1 MCLSDSL
8 LYLSGL
14 CMRETETRA
23 DSTLTSSSSSSCLT
37 DDAVPGSTEIPARPK
52 KEVSLRGADAPSA
65 GSVLRRGSPPAAL
78 HHRDE
83 NEEHVTA
90 WKEQGRRRRR
100 RRRVHLCS
108 GSRVRGNSH
117 SSTRAEG
124 LLKRR
129 KYETLEAQLFKRT
142 LSLWDVHVIYTFRGS
157 RSQKADAFGMLLM
170 LMLFI
175 SFSHFC
181 PKQKRHP

>member
-1 MCLSDSL
+1 MCLCDSL

-14 CMRETETRA
+14 CTRETATQG
-23 DSTLTSSSSSSCLT
+23 DLTLASSSSSPT

-100 RRRVHLCS
+100 RRVHLCS
-108 GSRVRGNSH
+108 GSRVRGNIH

-124 LLKRR
+124 LLKCR
-129 KYETLEAQLFKRT
+129 KYEPLEAQLFKHT
-142 LSLWDVHVIYTFRGS
+142 LSLWDVH
-157 RSQKADAFGMLLM
+157 MLVTL
-170 LMLFI
+170 
-175 SFSHFC
+175 SV
-181 PKQKRHP
+181 